1 MRNRIIGA
9 GLVTALV
16 AIVLF
21 AIPLAIAI
29 RVVFFSNAFDQL
41 ERDALRATVSIDP
54 NFSTGDPVELPMF
67 DPPVV
72 ASLYDTAG
80 KLVSGVGAPTADD
93 SARVALSG
101 QSDQRQDAGLLVV
114 SLPISVGEATTGAVQ
129 LTTPAADVWK
139 RVITAWG
146 ALVLMAVVAV
156 IVAVLVARSLARRLS
171 RPLEEL
177 ALASQE
183 LGEEVFTL
191 KMIPSGVTEIDQ
203 VADALSATGHRLG
216 ELVARERAFA
226 ANASHQLRTPL
237 TGLRLRLE
245 SALVDPESDA
255 RAAANDAI
263 GLADQL
269 EVTINDLITL
279 ARSPQSAADHTPY
292 AITDALEHI
301 RAKWHGPLAADG
313 RRLRIHVDPDLERIS
328 ASPPALRQIL
338 DVLVENATRHGAGTV
353 SVVARNSVA
362 ATAIDVSDEG
372 PGIAANVG
380 DVFERGTS
388 GVGGSGVGL
397 HLARSLAESQGGR
410 LLLTRAR
417 PGAHFTLLLRSG

>member
-29 RVVFFSNAFDQL
+29 RVVLFSNAFDAL
-41 ERDALRATVSIDP
+41 ERDALRATVSVDP
-54 NFSTGDPVELPMF
+54 HFSSGDPVELPTF
-67 DPPVV
+67 DSPVG
-72 ASLYDTAG
+72 ASLYDAKG
-80 KLVSGVGAPTADD
+80 KLVSGVGTPTADA
-93 SARVALSG
+93 SARVALTG
-101 QSDQRQDAGLLVV
+101 QSDQRQDAGLLIV
-114 SLPISVGEATTGAVQ
+114 SLPIAAGEATAGAVQ
-129 LTTPAADVWK
+129 LSTPASDVWK

-146 ALVLMAVVAV
+146 ALVLMAAIAV
-156 IVAVLVARSLARRLS
+156 IVAVVVARSLARRLS

-177 ALASQE
+177 AVASQA
-183 LGEEVFTL
+183 LGDEMFTL
-191 KMIPSGVTEIDQ
+191 RLDPSGVAEIDQ
-203 VADALSATGHRLG
+203 VSDALSASGDRLG

-255 RAAANDAI
+255 RAAARDAI

-269 EVTINDLITL
+269 EVTIDDLITL
-279 ARSPQSAADHTPY
+279 ARSPQSAADQTPY
-292 AITDALEHI
+292 AISDVLEHI
-301 RAKWHGPLAADG
+301 RAKWHGPLAASG

-328 ASPPALRQIL
+328 ASAPALRQIL

-372 PGIAANVG
+372 PGIAPDVG
-380 DVFERGTS
+380 DVFKRGTS
-388 GVGGSGVGL
+388 GVGSSGVGL
-397 HLARSLAESQGGR
+397 HLARSLAEAEGGR
-410 LLLTRAR
+410 LLLTRAQ
-417 PGAHFTLLLRSG
+417 PGAQFTLLLC